1 MKITLPQRRFL
12 TDNQESVI
20 ERSLPQPGKIT
31 AKKGDKVSPEVI
43 LGEGEVSQGFRS
55 IPVAEILGVNPK
67 KVSKYL
73 LKKVGDKVFFG
84 EPIAR
89 RLRLF
94 GRAKKEVVSPT
105 SGTVVAIDDKGNVN
119 IEFLPEAQKL
129 LAGIWGTV
137 EATYKN
143 QTVRIRSLTS
153 QIYGVC
159 GAGRVREGIIKVMC
173 SRQEFLLPQAIDEKL
188 SGSILVGGAL
198 ISRPALSKA
207 VAVGVSGII
216 VGGMHARDFWEA
228 GGARRTAFW
237 TSSDVGVT
245 IVILQGFGL
254 LAPSE
259 EIYDFF
265 KKHDGRFA
273 IIDGDAAKVTIP
285 QRDGKG
291 TKEPEV
297 PSEREVKVGDRVRV
311 LDLSH
316 FGEFGEVREIAKAP
330 QKLFWQESFTLKVE
344 TKHGTIE
351 IPHQNAEIV
360 V

>member
-1 MKITLPQRRFL
+1 MKITLPQRRFV
-12 TDNQESVI
+12 TENQESII
-20 ERSLPQPGKIT
+20 ERSLPGEGKIT
-31 AKKGDKVSPEVI
+31 TKKGEKVSPEVI

-55 IPVAEILGVNPK
+55 VPVAEALSVNPK

-105 SGTVVAIDDKGNVN
+105 SGAVISIDDNGSVN
-119 IEFLPEAQKL
+119 IEFRPEAQKL

-137 EATYKN
+137 EAVHKN
-143 QTVRIRSLTS
+143 RTVEIRSLAS
-153 QIYGVC
+153 QIYGVA

-173 SRQEFLLPQAIDEKL
+173 SREEFLLPQAIDEKL

-198 ISRPALSKA
+198 ISRPALAKA
-207 VAVGVSGII
+207 VAVGVSGLI

-254 LAPSE
+254 IAPSE
-259 EIYDFF
+259 EIYDFL
-265 KKHDGRFA
+265 KKYDGRFA
-273 IIDGDAAKVTIP
+273 IIDGDASKVTIP
-285 QRDGKG
+285 QKEGKG
-291 TKEPEV
+291 EKEVEV
-297 PSEREVKVGDRVRV
+297 PKEKEVKVGDRVRV
-311 LDLSH
+311 LDLAH
-316 FGEFGEVREIAKAP
+316 FGEFGEVSEISESPKNVLG
-330 QKLFWQESFTLKVE
+330 QDSFTLKVE

-360 V
+360 L